1 MPPMHRISIPI
12 LATILLLAGCG
23 EPVRDDH
30 FSNDVEPGAAA
41 PDAVTT
47 GPLPVRIGEYGPNFD
62 ACATV
67 GTTRQVAGGATLPVR
82 AAPFESGR
90 QIGTIVSGG
99 RFFVCSRSLD
109 QKWFGIVYDE
119 AGGPA
124 QGCGVSDPVTVRRS
138 YDGPC
143 RSGWVATP
151 FVKLIAGADQPPP
164 ASGSGAAKVLPGP
177 ADTAD

>member
-1 MPPMHRISIPI
+1 MRPISISIIVPI
-12 LATILLLAGCG
+12 LFLAGCG

-30 FSNDVEPGAAA
+30 FSNDVDPGAAA

-62 ACATV
+62 ACATI
-67 GTTRQVAGGATLPVR
+67 GTTRQVAAGATLPVR
-82 AAPFESGR
+82 AAPFETGR
-90 QIGTIVSGG
+90 QTGAIASGG

-119 AGGPA
+119 SGGPA
-124 QGCGVSDPVTVRRS
+124 QGCGVSDPVTARRS

-164 ASGSGAAKVLPGP
+164 PPESGPPTASPGAGGTS
-177 ADTAD
+177 D